1 MHATTLQAWANIS
14 AKQIHIR
21 YNKVSV
27 EYEEHTGHVWA
38 HNLTQVHKLV
48 CAYAIFLLVLAR
60 ISPNFDKIR
69 EIKVYVDL

>member
-1 MHATTLQAWANIS
+1 MDQIREVTVSMESEVHAGPIWL
-14 AKQIHIR
+14 
-21 YNKVSV
+21 
-27 EYEEHTGHVWA
+27 
-38 HNLTQVHKLV
+38 HNVTQLHKLV